1 MKAAFLLPFIAA
13 ADVPLTMTWDEFKA
27 HFGMAF
33 NGEED
38 ASRAS
43 VFAEN
48 MAFIEESNAA
58 GNSFTLGVNQFS
70 HLTNAE
76 FKAQFTGVKGGSA
89 IGPDDAHLGELEVGE
104 IAADV
109 DWSTDKSV
117 VNPVKDQGQC
127 GSCWAFSAVGTVE
140 SAYALAAGKLGSYA
154 EQQLVDCD
162 TTGPTGGSQGC
173 NGGFNQ
179 YGISYIGST
188 GIAAESSYPYTA
200 TDGSCKASSVSKA
213 LAQGSVAG
221 YQSVGKNNAALQSAI
236 TSGPVS
242 VTVDADNSWQ
252 SYRSGVLSKACGVF
266 GRIDHAVIAVGYDSS
281 ADTFK
286 IRNSWGASWGEAGY
300 VRIDN
305 SVSNPYCLYQT
316 SPFVAQISADVTV

>member
-1 MKAAFLLPFIAA
+1 MKFAFVLPFVAA
-13 ADVPLTMTWDEFKA
+13 ADVPLTMSWEDWKNE
-27 HFGMAF
+27 FGMTF
-33 NGEED
+33 NNNDED
-38 ASRAS
+38 ATRMA
-43 VFAEN
+43 VFNDNVANIESEN
-48 MAFIEESNAA
+48 AK
-58 GNSFTLGVNQFS
+58 GNTYTLGVNQFT
-70 HLTNAE
+70 HLTIEE
-76 FKAQFTGVKGGSA
+76 FKAQYTGVQGGSA
-89 IGPDDAHLGELEVGE
+89 LGPDDAHLGELEVGE
-104 IAADV
+104 IASSV

-140 SAYALAAGKLGSYA
+140 SAYAIAAGKLGSYA

-162 TTGPTGGSQGC
+162 TTGGSQGC

-200 TDGSCKASSVSKA
+200 TDGSCRSVSKA
-213 LAQGSVAG
+213 LAAG
-221 YQSVGKNNAALQSAI
+221 AVSGYKSVGKNNAALQSALN
-236 TSGPVS
+236 TQPVS

-252 SYRSGVLSKACGVF
+252 SYRSGVLSKSCGIF
-266 GRIDHAVIAVGYDSS
+266 GQIDHAVIAVGYDTS

-300 VRIDN
+300 VRVSN
-305 SVSNPYCLYQT
+305 SVSNPYCLYNT
-316 SPFVAQISADVTV
+316 APFIAQISADVTV